1 MSEGILPPPKEP
13 PSLFGVITHVALAWL
28 WIGFLTD
35 PAKALGATTIS
46 LTLHYAV
53 NRWFEL
59 KGPPSALARG
69 VAALIALWGVSRG
82 EGWCAGLVAVIGII
96 GVFLVPSK
104 SDS

>member
-1 MSEGILPPPKEP
+1 MSEGVLPPPKDP

-35 PAKALGATTIS
+35 PSKARGATTIA

-59 KGPPSALARG
+59 KGPPCILARG
-69 VAALIALWGVSRG
+69 AATGIALWGAVRG
-82 EGWCAGLVAVIGII
+82 EGWCAVVMVVIGVV
-96 GVFLVPSK
+96 GVFLAVTQT
-104 SDS
+104 DS